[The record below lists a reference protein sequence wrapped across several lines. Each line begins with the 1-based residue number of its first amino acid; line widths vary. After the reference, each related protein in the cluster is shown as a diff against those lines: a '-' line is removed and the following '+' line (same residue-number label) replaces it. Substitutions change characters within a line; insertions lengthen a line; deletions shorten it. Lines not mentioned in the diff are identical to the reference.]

1 VPTDDLKPHW
11 IYVIQIAPKWVPRL
25 RPSLEAEVECLYVG
39 ESEDAPRKRF
49 HQHRRGHTF
58 LDRGGDAAAR
68 PFRRI
73 KEMRIENECQGTL
86 VDGEDAWL
94 RRDLMEVS
102 PVFGDRAAKRAELET
117 AERLRSSGFFVY
129 GPKLG

>member
-1 VPTDDLKPHW
+1 MPSEDLKPHW
-11 IYVIQIAPKWVPRL
+11 VYVIQIAPKWVSRL
-25 RPSLEAEVECLYVG
+25 KPSLDPGTECLYVG

-49 HQHRRGHTF
+49 HQHRRGHSF

-73 KEMRIENECQGTL
+73 KEMRLEDAGRGTL
-86 VDGEDAWL
+86 VEGDDAWL
-94 RRDLMEVS
+94 RRDLMEAG
-102 PVFGDRAAKRAELET
+102 PVLGDPAAKRAELET

-129 GPKLG
+129 GPKPR